1 MRRWP
6 AWLVVVTALAAAQL
20 PPSGSAAEDRVR
32 FLTSDPR
39 ASDYWPCFSP
49 DGTRVLF
56 SRSLDGEKTWELFVV
71 PRAGGEARR
80 FARSSLA
87 VSATRASWS
96 AGHDTIAFTGTTS
109 AGKSSVWLIDGDGTR
124 PHALETSG
132 LSDRALYPS
141 WYPDGA
147 HVAVLDGKEQAIKR
161 VARKDGAVEAVT
173 DPRQVLTGMASVSPD
188 GEWIAFA
195 GQPNTGLP
203 YDQTKN
209 AIWLLRPPGLPR
221 PLESTAPQ
229 GRTPAWSPDGQW
241 LAFQSNRGSAD
252 GSHAAFI
259 VNRDGTGLRRV
270 SAYELDANHPV
281 WSPDAR
287 SLACAARRTKEA
299 TATGIAIIEIA
310 R

>member
-6 AWLVVVTALAAAQL
+6 AFLAVMSALAAAPV
-20 PPSGSAAEDRVR
+20 PPSGSAAEGQVR
-32 FLTSDPR
+32 FLTSDPGVT
-39 ASDYWPCFSP
+39 DYWPSFSP

-56 SRSLDGEKTWELFVV
+56 SRSLDSGKTWELFVV
-71 PRAGGEARR
+71 PSAGGEARR
-80 FARSSLA
+80 FARSSLP

-96 AGHDTIAFTGTTS
+96 VRHERVAFTGTT
-109 AGKSSVWLIDGDGTR
+109 AEGKSTVWLIDGDGTR
-124 PHALETSG
+124 PNPVESSG

-147 HVAVLDGKEQAIKR
+147 HLAVLDGREQAIKR
-161 VARKDGAVEAVT
+161 LACKDGTVEAVT

-188 GEWIAFA
+188 GEWTAFA
-195 GQPNTGLP
+195 GQENTGLP

-209 AIWLLRPPGLPR
+209 AIWLLRRPGPPR
-221 PLESTAPQ
+221 PLESTAAQ
-229 GRTPAWSPDGQW
+229 GRTPAWSPDGRW

-259 VNRDGTGLRRV
+259 VKRDGTGLRRV

-287 SLACAARRTKEA
+287 SLACAARRTKGA